1 MNTSNTEQKLL
12 EGCRKGNRLA
22 QQELFEKFRKRMFTV
37 CLRYLPDNFEAED
50 ILLQGFLK
58 VFLNITKYSGQGSFE
73 GWIRRI
79 IVNEALMAL
88 RAKKMLFVEASEI
101 YHSAL
106 SASPEELGF
115 SLNTDDLLN
124 MVQELPEGYRTVFN
138 LFAIEGFT
146 HKEIGEMLN
155 ISEGTSKSQLSRARV
170 ILQNRLEK
178 SSEAYNSK
186 LL

>member
-1 MNTSNTEQKLL
+1 MKSSTTELQLI
-12 EGCRKGNRLA
+12 EGCRAGNRLA
-22 QQELFEKFRKRMFTV
+22 QQELFERFRRKMFTV

-58 VFLNITKYSGQGSFE
+58 VFNNLKQFSGQGSFE

-101 YHSAL
+101 HHSQL
-106 SASPEELGF
+106 SAVPEQLGF
-115 SLNTDDLLN
+115 SLDTDDLMA
-124 MVQELPEGYRTVFN
+124 MVQNLPEGYRTVFN
-138 LFAIEGFT
+138 LYAIEGYS
-146 HKEIGEMLN
+146 HKEIGDMLG

-170 ILQNRLEK
+170 ILQGKLEVIQDQNNTK
-178 SSEAYNSK
+178 RF
-186 LL
+186 